1 MMPEMDG
8 IEAVRIIRSE
18 CGENG
23 RLPVIIAL
31 SANAMEGVGET
42 FLKNGFQDFVAKPL
56 DRRPLHEALLRWI
69 PEEKITKS
77 GAWLDI
83 WKVDDSRNTAFEKII
98 IEGID
103 MDEVVRHYSGSVE
116 DYLELLS
123 LYCLDGKRK
132 ISVLRELW
140 EKRDYRSYGIEV
152 HGLKSASANVG
163 AMGVSTH
170 AREHEEAVDRGDEA
184 FVDKHVCQLLAEY
197 EAQISHIS
205 GFLADSRQS
214 GNENRK
220 ARQITPE
227 DLAREIGE
235 ALENLENFRA
245 KECARRVEALLECQ
259 LKPEIEAQLT
269 EIQGLLKLYEDEKAE
284 QLLRVILEQTA
295 QE

>member
-1 MMPEMDG
+1 MDP
-8 IEAVRIIRSE
+8 
-18 CGENG
+18 G
-23 RLPVIIAL
+23 R
-31 SANAMEGVGET
+31 
-42 FLKNGFQDFVAKPL
+42 KD
-56 DRRPLHEALLRWI
+56 H
-69 PEEKITKS
+69 KS

-170 AREHEEAVDRGDEA
+170 AREHEEAVDRGMRRLSTSMYA
-184 FVDKHVCQLLAEY
+184 SCWRSTKHRSAIFPVSL
-197 EAQISHIS
+197 
-205 GFLADSRQS
+205 
-214 GNENRK
+214 
-220 ARQITPE
+220 
-227 DLAREIGE
+227 
-235 ALENLENFRA
+235 
-245 KECARRVEALLECQ
+245 
-259 LKPEIEAQLT
+259 
-269 EIQGLLKLYEDEKAE
+269 
-284 QLLRVILEQTA
+284 QTA
-295 QE
+295 GSPGMKTGRRARSRRKTWRGRSGRHWRIWRISARKSAPAGLRHCWNAS

>member
-1 MMPEMDG
+1 M
-8 IEAVRIIRSE
+8 
-18 CGENG
+18 
-23 RLPVIIAL
+23 
-31 SANAMEGVGET
+31 
-42 FLKNGFQDFVAKPL
+42 KNGFQDFVAKPL